1 MKKVLVTGAAGTVGV
16 QVVKYL
22 LAEGKYEVTI
32 LDLKNKNSF
41 QKLKR
46 FRKRVNI
53 LYGDIMNNVLIEALV
68 KDQDIIIHLAS
79 VLPPLSDMKKGL
91 SEAIE
96 YQGCEN
102 IIRAITYYNPKCHFI
117 YASTTSIYNGIEN
130 PSVKSKIKKENL
142 TYFAESKLKTE
153 ELIKDKLKNY
163 TILRV
168 PLVLSNLVNEPF
180 IYNIKKKEVIDVIT
194 KEDCA
199 YAFVRAIR
207 YLDKLNKKT
216 YNLSMAEPILYD
228 DLLKNILKYRGLSF
242 SFLFNKLFVEKK
254 YVSPVTTDKD
264 DLEEIIGYRNDT
276 IQSYYNRIKRQNKNR
291 KLAKILAKP
300 FLGKQK

>member
-16 QVVKYL
+16 HVVKYL

>member
-16 QVVKYL
+16 HVVKYL

-68 KDQDIIIHLAS
+68 KDQDIVIHLAS

-96 YQGCEN
+96 YQGSEN

>member
-16 QVVKYL
+16 HVVKYL

-228 DLLKNILKYRGLSF
+228 DLIKNILKYRGLSF
-242 SFLFNKLFVEKK
+242 SFLFNKLFVEKN
-254 YVSPVTTDKD
+254 YVSPVTADKD

>member
-16 QVVKYL
+16 HVVKYL

-180 IYNIKKKEVIDVIT
+180 IYNIKKQEVIDVIT

-207 YLDKLNKKT
+207 YLDKINKKT
-216 YNLSMAEPILYD
+216 YDLSMAEPILYD

-242 SFLFNKLFVEKK
+242 SFLFNKLFVEKN

-264 DLEEIIGYRNDT
+264 DLEEIISYRNDT